1 MDIGKPERII
11 EVTPIPDIPL
21 EPRKPEIP
29 LEHPEPSEVEPRSDQ
44 MGIKAP

>member
-21 EPRKPEIP
+21 EPAKPDIP
-29 LEHPEPSEVEPRSDQ
+29 SEHPVPSKIEQDHGQTSF
-44 MGIKAP
+44 IAP